1 MFVVS
6 SIPRAAL
13 TLAICAA
20 ALSAAAPAAAGE
32 PREIRIPVER
42 LDLTAPDDVAV
53 LNARVVQAARAVCR
67 RPHHAAETVLNQNA
81 CVTDAVRRAWVQIDQ
96 VEAHERAGVAHI
108 SGPRAR

>member
-1 MFVVS
+1 MLVAS
-6 SIPRAAL
+6 SIRRAAL
-13 TLAICAA
+13 TLAICA
-20 ALSAAAPAAAGE
+20 AAAPAAAGE

-96 VEAHERAGVAHI
+96 VEAHERAGVAHV

>member
-1 MFVVS
+1 MLVAS

-20 ALSAAAPAAAGE
+20 AVSAATPAAAGE
-32 PREIRIPVER
+32 PRKIRIPVER

-67 RPHHAAETVLNQNA
+67 RPHHAAEPVQSQSA
-81 CVTDAVRRAWVQIDQ
+81 CVADAVRRAWVQIEEVD
-96 VEAHERAGVAHI
+96 ALERAGAAQI